1 MSTPK
6 FLTHRRIE
14 LGGVALAILIGGGL
28 AFAQVAASRS
38 VNAAPAPITGAPYF
52 DRGWEVDNAPN
63 SGPAGGTAT
72 WDHGWEVDDAV
83 TGQ

>member
-6 FLTHRRIE
+6 SLTRGRIE

-38 VNAAPAPITGAPYF
+38 VNAEPAPITGAPYF
-52 DRGWEVDNAPN
+52 DRGWEVDNAPH
-63 SGPAGGTAT
+63 SAPIGGAAT
-72 WDHGWEVDDAV
+72 WDHGWEVDNAV